1 MSDPH
6 LLDLPRWQM
15 LTVRLAELAAAH
27 SDLALQCDAIR
38 APVETLDR
46 LWRDALPAL
55 HGDRLAAERIGALTA
70 AAGPVAALVDSAQVA
85 LARARASSLSIE
97 HRPGVIRIGELAI
110 IAIAAAR
117 AAPRTIANEPSG
129 SAAMYVHVIHGLA
142 LQATPA
148 EILARLDLH
157 GGPLD
162 VLADLIARLLPRAL
176 VNGFAERIQ
185 LRRFVYDPVE
195 LGRWTCLASA
205 FGELGY
211 GPHRGD
217 RLPTDLLAWSPARA
231 DGIASVTRRGKRVA
245 IRGQFPWAS
254 GGGAAD
260 PALAAVLGARPDGAT
275 GTSVERGRVHHAT
288 AERLTVDLGATV
300 EWVGYALAAGL
311 EAARGVRAEIRGQLD
326 AIGAYPCVANPA
338 LSAAIADPLA
348 LAELAEAPPR
358 GTANGL
364 ADPLRVTAWL
374 TPTRVAAG
382 DAVTL
387 SWSAAARSV
396 EIVDPR
402 GASVV
407 VGPTGSQTFRVA
419 DAGTAAFH
427 LYALRTV
434 GAVDDDRPPSAAPTA
449 ARRGPERRLLVEVTE
464 PVAPGGDAA
473 ATGDPVLTFVVF
485 RPRVLAPD
493 RIVDAAVGRQ
503 TLDRAAARLGARAD
517 LVELPWI
524 EDVLAVTAARPSGAD
539 DPHVAAL
546 LEQLDRAAAR
556 TPGLEHAIWIALVPD
571 RGDGDA
577 ELGDTWA
584 PFAVGQPGAAALAV
598 AVASPAGVLAAL
610 ADAAQT
616 SASWRASRDA
626 LAVSPDRA
634 RPAYVSVAP
643 ATTALDRLRAA
654 GRGPAQRLRLVGV
667 LTGSGVRLVDA
678 PRLDPARAAGPG
690 APGPTELTAVCLDAA
705 DRELARIAI
714 GAHRAGEGVG
724 FVALVAVTADTA
736 AVELRVHEHVV
747 LRIERPSA
755 VPRLGPAVVA
765 RFEDPARCSLDWR
778 LISGSAREVVVEI
791 AATGEA
797 WVPLAELCGCSP
809 RQLVPLWRLA
819 PGDLRARIVATDGWN
834 VDAVEI
840 AADDAWR
847 GAQRGPFV
855 LRRVG
860 DGQVWADVPAET
872 ELTWTVPSGVP
883 RPDDDR
889 ARVLALPP
897 RATGEI
903 ALHVAGVVER
913 VALGEGDGHR
923 RH

>member
-1 MSDPH
+1 
-6 LLDLPRWQM
+6 
-15 LTVRLAELAAAH
+15 
-27 SDLALQCDAIR
+27 
-38 APVETLDR
+38 
-46 LWRDALPAL
+46 
-55 HGDRLAAERIGALTA
+55 
-70 AAGPVAALVDSAQVA
+70 AALVDSAQVA

-157 GGPLD
+157 GGPL
-162 VLADLIARLLPRAL
+162 DLIARLLPRAL

-517 LVELPWI
+517 LV
-524 EDVLAVTAARPSGAD
+524 
-539 DPHVAAL
+539 
-546 LEQLDRAAAR
+546 
-556 TPGLEHAIWIALVPD
+556 
-571 RGDGDA
+571 
-577 ELGDTWA
+577 
-584 PFAVGQPGAAALAV
+584 
-598 AVASPAGVLAAL
+598 
-610 ADAAQT
+610 
-616 SASWRASRDA
+616 
-626 LAVSPDRA
+626 
-634 RPAYVSVAP
+634 
-643 ATTALDRLRAA
+643 
-654 GRGPAQRLRLVGV
+654 
-667 LTGSGVRLVDA
+667 
-678 PRLDPARAAGPG
+678 
-690 APGPTELTAVCLDAA
+690 
-705 DRELARIAI
+705 
-714 GAHRAGEGVG
+714 
-724 FVALVAVTADTA
+724 
-736 AVELRVHEHVV
+736 
-747 LRIERPSA
+747 
-755 VPRLGPAVVA
+755 
-765 RFEDPARCSLDWR
+765 
-778 LISGSAREVVVEI
+778 
-791 AATGEA
+791 
-797 WVPLAELCGCSP
+797 
-809 RQLVPLWRLA
+809 
-819 PGDLRARIVATDGWN
+819 
-834 VDAVEI
+834 
-840 AADDAWR
+840 
-847 GAQRGPFV
+847 
-855 LRRVG
+855 
-860 DGQVWADVPAET
+860 
-872 ELTWTVPSGVP
+872 
-883 RPDDDR
+883 
-889 ARVLALPP
+889 
-897 RATGEI
+897 
-903 ALHVAGVVER
+903 
-913 VALGEGDGHR
+913 
-923 RH
+923 